1 MKSERVDSAAD
12 RRISLGGR
20 RAPHVEVGY
29 LMSEQA
35 LVERV
40 HGHRVRSWLVAQ
52 SPGILLSVTVRMAAT
67 FISNVYGGPTVLF
80 ALLLGMAFNFIS
92 AESRFAPGVTLSS
105 RSVLRI
111 GVALLGARITFEQI
125 IGLGWQTMFGVAC
138 AVMLTIFFGVVC
150 APLAGMQ
157 RRFGVLTA
165 GAVAICGASA
175 AAAIAAVL
183 PRSLTHDRDT
193 AFTIIGVTALSTLA
207 MVLYPLI
214 AVVFHFTHA
223 QTGVFLGGT
232 IHDVAQVVGAGY
244 SVSQESGDV
253 ATIIKLLRVA
263 LLVPSVLVIALLS
276 SRVEAPASEKRPSLL
291 PGFLIAFIALV
302 IANSFHLVPTW
313 MQSILSDMSRWCIV
327 IAIAALGVK
336 TSLAALANIGHRAI
350 GLMVAETIFIAVFVL
365 LLVH

>member
-1 MKSERVDSAAD
+1 MTTERVETAAKNAGLFKPSKLFLQAKAYFPGLLFSLIIGMAASFVSAA
-12 RRISLGGR
+12 
-20 RAPHVEVGY
+20 
-29 LMSEQA
+29 
-35 LVERV
+35 
-40 HGHRVRSWLVAQ
+40 
-52 SPGILLSVTVRMAAT
+52 
-67 FISNVYGGPTVLF
+67 YGGPTVLF

-92 AESRFAPGVTLSS
+92 ADSGLSLGVAFAS
-105 RSVLRI
+105 RSVLRL
-111 GVALLGARITFEQI
+111 GVAALGARITIEQI
-125 IGLGWQTMFGVAC
+125 LGLGWRALVGVS
-138 AVMLTIFFGVVC
+138 VVVFLTIVFGFAV
-150 APLAGMQ
+150 ANALGLK

-183 PRSLTHDRDT
+183 PRHEMHERDT
-193 AFTIIGVTALSTLA
+193 VFTIIAVTALSTIA
-207 MVLYPLI
+207 MVLYP
-214 AVVFHFTHA
+214 VVAHIFHFTQS

-253 ATIIKLLRVA
+253 ATIVKLLRVA
-263 LLVPSVLVIALLS
+263 LRVPSVLVIALLS

-336 TSLAALANIGHRAI
+336 TSLAALANIGHRAV

-365 LLVH
+365 LLVHIS